1 MVLTL
6 TCVPPKIL
14 PPQRVL
20 LTICCPW
27 CTIGSVQEGRNT
39 TSGAESHA
47 RLRSM
52 PATVTVE
59 ALQT

>member
-20 LTICCPW
+20 LTIHCPW
-27 CTIGSVQEGRNT
+27 CKIGIVQEGRNT
-39 TSGAESHA
+39 TSGAEIA
-47 RLRSM
+47 
-52 PATVTVE
+52 
-59 ALQT
+59 ALP

>member
-20 LTICCPW
+20 LTIHCPW
-27 CTIGSVQEGRNT
+27 CTMISSVQEGRNT
-39 TSGAESHA
+39 TSGAEIA
-47 RLRSM
+47 
-52 PATVTVE
+52 
-59 ALQT
+59 ALP